1 MLVDILIV
9 LLLLVSFVYCQKY
22 HEVVGTGAG
31 IQPGFKAD
39 GTLLYKG
46 GKGESTII
54 ATLQREDIFGYYNLH
69 LYYPMRKCSSSGSNS
84 NNKVALA
91 NPDNNRRIGQDEI
104 IVTIDGITLKTIVFD
119 YHNCQ
124 LYNAHFGI
132 RDRGDYGIS
141 VIRLVGE
148 KDLSLETPYK
158 PELFFTK
165 TVLLEGS
172 EKSIAKHDQCDYGWT
187 IIKDKNKDNNENS
200 IPSDCKDS
208 MKYTF
213 WASDCENA
221 SRTDSVFGANRGIGL
236 RLTKGIKT
244 KIRLIGDD
252 SMKYIGEEIRNRTCN
267 KLTKPALC
275 NNFIIDYNP
284 VKNLELVCYIY
295 HIYNLNTNINA

>member
-1 MLVDILIV
+1 MLVDIIVQNRPLYFLCAIV
-9 LLLLVSFVYCQKY
+9 LLILVSCVECQKY

-31 IQPGFKAD
+31 IQPGFKTD
-39 GTLLYKG
+39 GTTTIFKG

-54 ATLQREDIFGYYNLH
+54 ATLQREDVFGYYNLH
-69 LYYPMRKCSSSGSNS
+69 LYYPMRKCTSSSNS
-84 NNKVALA
+84 NSNKVALA
-91 NPDNNRRIGQDEI
+91 SPDNNRRIGQDEI
-104 IVTIDGITLKTIVFD
+104 IATIDGTTLKTIVFD

-132 RDRGDYGIS
+132 RDRGDYGIT
-141 VIRLVGE
+141 VMRLVGE
-148 KDLSLETPYK
+148 KDLSLEKSYK

-165 TVLLEGS
+165 TLLLEGS
-172 EKSIAKHDQCDYGWT
+172 EKSIANHDKCDYGWT
-187 IIKDKNKDNNENS
+187 VIKDSKMNNDENS

-208 MKYTF
+208 MKYIF

-221 SRTDSVFGANRGIGL
+221 SRTDSVFGSNRGVGL

-252 SMKYIGEEIRNRTCN
+252 SMKYMGEEIRNRTCRTLS
-267 KLTKPALC
+267 KAALC

-284 VKNLELVCYIY
+284 VKSLELVCYF
-295 HIYNLNTNINA
+295 

>member
-1 MLVDILIV
+1 MLVDILLV
-9 LLLLVSFVYCQKY
+9 LTFLLVLVECQKY

-31 IQPGFKAD
+31 IQAGFKTE
-39 GTLLYKG
+39 GTTTIFKG

-54 ATLQREDIFGYYNLH
+54 ATLQREDVFGYYNLH
-69 LYYPMRKCSSSGSNS
+69 LYYPMRKCSSSS
-84 NNKVALA
+84 NKVALA
-91 NPDNNRRIGQDEI
+91 SPDNNRRIVQDEI

-132 RDRGDYGIS
+132 RDRGDYGIT
-141 VIRLVGE
+141 VMRLVGE
-148 KDLSLETPYK
+148 KDLSLETSYK

-165 TVLLEGS
+165 TLRLEGS
-172 EKSIAKHDQCDYGWT
+172 EKSIANHDKCDYGWT
-187 IIKDKNKDNNENS
+187 IIKDSKNNDENS

-208 MKYTF
+208 MKYIF
-213 WASDCENA
+213 WASDCENV
-221 SRTDSVFGANRGIGL
+221 SRTDSVFESNRGIGL

-252 SMKYIGEEIRNRTCN
+252 SMKYMGEEIRNRTCRT
-267 KLTKPALC
+267 LTKAALC

-284 VKNLELVCYIY
+284 VKSLELVCYIFISIFLILISI
-295 HIYNLNTNINA
+295 HRVI